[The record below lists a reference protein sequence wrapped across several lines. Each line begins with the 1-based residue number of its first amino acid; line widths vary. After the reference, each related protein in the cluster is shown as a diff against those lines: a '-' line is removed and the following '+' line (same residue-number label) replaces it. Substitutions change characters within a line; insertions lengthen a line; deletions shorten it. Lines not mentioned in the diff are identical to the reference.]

1 VGKKEIHLVVQDN
14 GIGIKQENQH
24 VSGIGIQSIRAK
36 MKMLQGSLSIGS
48 DRGRGTKIEIRVP
61 VP

>member
-1 VGKKEIHLVVQDN
+1 MVQDN
-14 GIGIKQENQH
+14 GIGIKPENQH

-36 MKMLQGSLSIGS
+36 MKMLQGNLSIGS
-48 DRGRGTKIEIRVP
+48 DGGRGTKIEIRVP